1 MAKETGKII
10 NMNMSVS
17 KLLADCLIDWLI
29 DEWWAEDIWT
39 ACANLQIS
47 GQRIE
52 PAPNTH
58 VLEEPKKNTNHNPP
72 PRRTTSDDGMGSQEP
87 WKRSGAKEHKRK
99 ANNIKKHQKSK
110 EIKSTQDSTFRDRI
124 FLAHKTSSSVASKA
138 SVTTPK
144 KGKLQR
150 LAALHWP

>member
-1 MAKETGKII
+1 
-10 NMNMSVS
+10 
-17 KLLADCLIDWLI
+17 
-29 DEWWAEDIWT
+29 
-39 ACANLQIS
+39 
-47 GQRIE
+47 
-52 PAPNTH
+52 

-124 FLAHKTSSSVASKA
+124 FLAHKTSSSVTSKA

-144 KGKLQR
+144 KGKITATSRIALTISCENNADKIRSAPTSPQHR
-150 LAALHWP
+150 LGRKAIPAPSRCTA